1 MLFTTVAISQMPR
14 LQHAQ
19 PHRDSVSDAWSQQA
33 APILEAIALSSG
45 KPGLDWRDSGADKH
59 RIMPELNLEVREHSL
74 FMCISPKARREEIGQ
89 PSTRVSQLKKKRIK
103 KRNCSQHSCGQCS
116 LLLPSGAYRGA
127 LSWADTVVSAAHDK
141 MTFTLNSRQG
151 QQELRINPD
160 WSSLDDASRGSNENS
175 SFGASL
181 FTARAYCARRHEAV
195 ILTHWRFFV

>member
-74 FMCISPKARREEIGQ
+74 FMCISPKARTEEIGQ
-89 PSTRVSQLKKKRIK
+89 PSIRVSQLKKKK
-103 KRNCSQHSCGQCS
+103 
-116 LLLPSGAYRGA
+116 
-127 LSWADTVVSAAHDK
+127 D
-141 MTFTLNSRQG
+141 
-151 QQELRINPD
+151 
-160 WSSLDDASRGSNENS
+160 
-175 SFGASL
+175 
-181 FTARAYCARRHEAV
+181 
-195 ILTHWRFFV
+195 